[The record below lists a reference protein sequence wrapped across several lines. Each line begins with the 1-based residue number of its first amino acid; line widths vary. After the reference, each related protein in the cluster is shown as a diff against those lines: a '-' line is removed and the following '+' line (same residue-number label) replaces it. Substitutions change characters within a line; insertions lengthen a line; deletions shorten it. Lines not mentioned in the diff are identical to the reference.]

1 MVKKK
6 LLFQREF
13 PVVLKPLDNWERW
26 QKLNDDKWVM
36 DFINGFVLHNND
48 KKEESWQKRQKK
60 VYGASL
66 DKRRPNH

>member
-1 MVKKK
+1 
-6 LLFQREF
+6 
-13 PVVLKPLDNWERW
+13 
-26 QKLNDDKWVM
+26 M